1 METTE
6 LAKDYTIAKYRQLK
20 VDEEKELIASLIY
33 QRFYERYIKP
43 FEDNSNRHGFSMMAV
58 SCLMIEALQSFKEGK
73 EDTRKISKQTF
84 DNFFNNSNYFT
95 EFLATNFYD
104 DIRCGILHQAET
116 RGGWRIWQV
125 GKLLDNPNKIINALC
140 FLKTLEKEL
149 ESYRDEL
156 KTQPF
161 DSEIWNYAILKLD
174 YICTISC
181 QK

>member
-6 LAKDYTIAKYRQLK
+6 LAKDYTIANYRQLK
-20 VDEEKELIASLIY
+20 ADKEKESIADLIY

-43 FEDNSNRHGFSMMAV
+43 FEGNSNRHGFSMMAV

-73 EDTRKISKQTF
+73 ENTKGISKQTF
-84 DNFFNNSNYFT
+84 EKFFANSNYFK

-104 DIRCGILHQAET
+104 EIRCGILHQAET

-140 FLKTLEKEL
+140 FLETLEKEL

-156 KTQPF
+156 KTLPF
-161 DSEIWNYAILKLD
+161 DSQVWDYAILKLD
-174 YICTISC
+174 YICAISC